1 MLRVQ
6 TCPAALRDFQSQGKT
21 ICFFMEM
28 ENETKL
34 RCNYYL
40 LIVFSGAKVG
50 NDIEGNKLEWEMGDR
65 EVSRGESENRRM
77 GDGRW
82 ENRRWEC
89 SLSCLSCLSL
99 SRAACRWQLVEGR
112 IGDGRMGE
120 WGNGRMGEWENRRI
134 GE

>member
-28 ENETKL
+28 DNETKL

-50 NDIEGNKLEWEMGDR
+50 NAIERNKLEWDREASRGRIGDGRVGDR
-65 EVSRGESENRRM
+65 EVSRGVVEM
-77 GDGRW
+77 A
-82 ENRRWEC
+82 
-89 SLSCLSCLSL
+89 
-99 SRAACRWQLVEGR
+99 RA
-112 IGDGRMGE
+112 MS
-120 WGNGRMGEWENRRI
+120 
-134 GE
+134 